1 MYLFNSWFAFLALL
15 AAKVIIGI
23 HILAGFFSPQ
33 LTYVE
38 PPASPPAPVATT
50 SQTTAAPSTTPQEAP
65 AVRTATPLPA
75 VTSSSTP
82 AAALTPSAPPPTP
95 LTADQIEQIN
105 QQTRAALVN
114 ILCTTKAGGSFAPI
128 SGSGVFIDNR
138 GIILTNA
145 HVAQFFLLRDYLV
158 PGNIDCVIRIGSPAQ
173 AAYTA
178 ELLYLPPAWITA
190 NAAQILSSHST
201 GTGENDYAFLRVTG
215 TTNSAGS
222 MPASFPAMPM
232 ALAEPDIGAQVL
244 LAAYPAAY
252 FGGATIQ
259 MNLYSSSAITG
270 IKELYSFSG
279 TQQVDLV
286 SLGDTVVTQS
296 GSSGGAVVNLDRDSL
311 IGLISTESAG
321 TTTSS
326 RTLYGITLSYIN
338 RGLAGAGKGGIAAL
352 LLKNPEQEAKDF
364 ATNVAPSETQA
375 LETVLNKTR

>member
-1 MYLFNSWFAFLALL
+1 MREE
-15 AAKVIIGI
+15 V
-23 HILAGFFSPQ
+23 
-33 LTYVE
+33 V
-38 PPASPPAPVATT
+38 V
-50 SQTTAAPSTTPQEAP
+50 
-65 AVRTATPLPA
+65 
-75 VTSSSTP
+75 
-82 AAALTPSAPPPTP
+82 
-95 LTADQIEQIN
+95 
-105 QQTRAALVN
+105 
-114 ILCTTKAGGSFAPI
+114 
-128 SGSGVFIDNR
+128 
-138 GIILTNA
+138 
-145 HVAQFFLLRDYLV
+145 
-158 PGNIDCVIRIGSPAQ
+158 
-173 AAYTA
+173 
-178 ELLYLPPAWITA
+178 
-190 NAAQILSSHST
+190 
-201 GTGENDYAFLRVTG
+201 
-215 TTNSAGS
+215 
-222 MPASFPAMPM
+222 PAMPM